1 LHSEYLFAGVATT
14 FEFPPAFFQASV
26 NALLPGDSPTL
37 SGRNRSSRRVYVK
50 YTSRIRR
57 DVRRIVER

>member
-1 LHSEYLFAGVATT
+1 LH
-14 FEFPPAFFQASV
+14 FPPAFFQACV